1 MSPAIAM
8 PKTTA
13 ATHDDDEVGEQRSL
27 KYYQKGVKHLYES
40 GITKVPH
47 KYILPLEER
56 PNIFTHKN
64 HHNQPITSTPTPT
77 TTTSPKDTK
86 NLIKLPVIDFS
97 ELMESSKRPQVLKS
111 LENACQQYG
120 FFQVVN
126 HNIPKEVIREMMEVS
141 TKFFELP
148 HEERAKYMSS
158 DMKAKVRYG
167 TSFNQTKD
175 KVFCWRDFLKLVCN
189 PISDVLPHWP
199 SSPVDFRNLA
209 ATYAKETKSLF
220 LILMEAIVES
230 LGIVGTTT
238 TNETT
243 KDDDELLLHNDIDDM
258 YNNKKKEQEIEKDKK
273 DIMEKF
279 KDGSQL
285 MVVNCYPP
293 CPQPDLTLG
302 MPPHSDYGFLTLL
315 LQDEVEGLQVHFKD
329 QWLTVDPIPGSFV
342 VNVGDHLEI
351 FSNGKYKSVLH
362 RVLVNSMRGRISVA
376 SLHSLSFMDMVSP
389 SPKLIN
395 ETSPKRYKDTDFS
408 SFMEYISS
416 REPKKKNFL
425 ESRKIDLMN
434 FGIRENI
441 INNNNHNDDDD
452 DELIDINQSR

>member
-8 PKTTA
+8 SKSADP
-13 ATHDDDEVGEQRSL
+13 HDEVGENESQQSQQLL

-40 GITKVPH
+40 GITKVPD

-56 PNIFTHKN
+56 PNIITHKN
-64 HHNQPITSTPTPT
+64 HNQPTPTTTT
-77 TTTSPKDTK
+77 TTTSPKDSN

-97 ELMESSKRPQVLKS
+97 DLMESSKRPQVLKS
-111 LENACQQYG
+111 IENSCQQYG

-126 HNIPKEVIREMMEVS
+126 HGIPKEVIRDMMEVS

-158 DMKAKVRYG
+158 DMKAPVRYG

-175 KVFCWRDFLKLVCN
+175 KVFCWRDFLKLVCH
-189 PISDVLPHWP
+189 PISDVLPQWP

-238 TNETT
+238 NTTT
-243 KDDDELLLHNDIDDM
+243 KDE
-258 YNNKKKEQEIEKDKK
+258 EKDK
-273 DIMEKF
+273 DNNIMEKF
-279 KDGSQL
+279 EDGSQL

-315 LQDEVEGLQVHFKD
+315 LQDEVEGLQIQFQD

-362 RVLVNSMRGRISVA
+362 RVLVNSMRARISVA
-376 SLHSLSFMDMVSP
+376 SLHSLPFMHMVSP
-389 SPKLIN
+389 SPKLTN
-395 ETSPKRYKDTDFS
+395 EANPKRYKDTDFS
-408 SFMEYISS
+408 SFLEYISS
-416 REPKKKNFL
+416 REPKRKNFL
-425 ESRKIDLMN
+425 ESRKIGLN
-434 FGIRENI
+434 FGRQ
-441 INNNNHNDDDD
+441 NDD
-452 DELIDINQSR
+452 QSR